1 MCVFS
6 LYRLGGSFVQPQSK
20 DSVDVIAELL
30 GLESS
35 DLEAALTGRI
45 MTPGKAGGKG
55 TVYRLD
61 ELSPFTGNL

>member
-1 MCVFS
+1 M
-6 LYRLGGSFVQPQSK
+6 
-20 DSVDVIAELL
+20 DVIAELL